1 MRNLEYKVESK
12 LSYDIIIIRQNRHFI
27 VSMIGLIVLS
37 EFKPIFKVCLV
48 VRYAMMLILL
58 TANNQCWTRH
68 NFPIVMKENER
79 KIRMVEESF
88 KREELFQVDG

>member
-1 MRNLEYKVESK
+1 
-12 LSYDIIIIRQNRHFI
+12 
-27 VSMIGLIVLS
+27 
-37 EFKPIFKVCLV
+37 
-48 VRYAMMLILL
+48 MMLVLL

>member
-1 MRNLEYKVESK
+1 M
-12 LSYDIIIIRQNRHFI
+12 I
-27 VSMIGLIVLS
+27 VLIGLS
-37 EFKPIFKVCLV
+37 EFEPVFGVCLV
-48 VRYAMMLILL
+48 LRNAMMLVLL